1 MRSPIVSSISVGSG
15 PVPTRVV
22 YAFTTPSTALMVVGA
37 MPVPV
42 AAPPLVVLLDV
53 TNGYVP

>member
-1 MRSPIVSSISVGSG
+1 MSSSNSVGSG

-22 YAFTTPSTALMVVGA
+22 YAFTPPRAASIARGP
-37 MPVPV
+37 MPVPI
-42 AAPPLVVLLDV
+42 AAPPAVVELDV